1 MLSKPVLSKPV
12 LMLRESLILLSS
24 LLLFLFAL
32 LPPGARIEAAEQQ
45 VNPGLAAQRDVPENI
60 RSRSAQA
67 SLALQQGDFHRALTL
82 QREVIDWLQRNPAA
96 NQHYRAMSFTTMAQI
111 QFATDQSKAALGSLR
126 AAVASFRALPSL
138 PTGLQADLAA
148 VLQFQG
154 VLEAQQGDLAAGL
167 ASTNE
172 SVSLLRK
179 LLPSVP
185 GARSVLAGSLMN
197 LGSLH
202 LAMANPAEAI
212 RPSEEALALQRELA
226 QRDPAQRERLAGLL
240 RNLSIL
246 AQKVGRL
253 RSALVYGRESV
264 SILQSLV
271 GTRPD
276 LKASLARSQQQLES
290 VEADKL
296 PVGVPVPAP
305 QLITAFLSQLQSGS
319 VEAAVDVLMKPTLD
333 AIRAQ
338 VRSLSAEEA
347 KTTLAGIDFLRELVL
362 SSLQSDAEQYG
373 PLRLVAV
380 IRSVRQSDG
389 LLRIH
394 VKATYS
400 RAAVYNILLLQPTEA
415 GSLLREYKTL
425 DHDLLDE

>member
-1 MLSKPVLSKPV
+1 
-12 LMLRESLILLSS
+12 
-24 LLLFLFAL
+24 
-32 LPPGARIEAAEQQ
+32 
-45 VNPGLAAQRDVPENI
+45 
-60 RSRSAQA
+60 
-67 SLALQQGDFHRALTL
+67 
-82 QREVIDWLQRNPAA
+82 
-96 NQHYRAMSFTTMAQI
+96 
-111 QFATDQSKAALGSLR
+111 
-126 AAVASFRALPSL
+126 
-138 PTGLQADLAA
+138 
-148 VLQFQG
+148 
-154 VLEAQQGDLAAGL
+154 
-167 ASTNE
+167 
-172 SVSLLRK
+172 
-179 LLPSVP
+179 
-185 GARSVLAGSLMN
+185 MN